1 MSEKTTLSADELE
14 QLHLSDNGYVVSYA
28 ALVAL
33 PQEGLSP
40 LSMRSPHT
48 DFVLRIETKERPD
61 ASPFHFWMT
70 HAQLRRLMAEASL
83 HIHQEQS

>member
-1 MSEKTTLSADELE
+1 MSEKTTLSTDELE

-40 LSMRSPHT
+40 LSRRSPHT
-48 DFVLRIETKERPD
+48 RFRSSD
-61 ASPFHFWMT
+61 
-70 HAQLRRLMAEASL
+70 
-83 HIHQEQS
+83 